1 MPFVSVMNDTLD
13 YAAIADQLKLHDRA
27 MGASSCGI
35 TIADAQAPDIPLIY
49 INEAFTR
56 LTGYTADDTLGRNC
70 RFLQREDRDQPDLA
84 GLRAALRAG
93 RDCKVVIRNYRKDGT
108 PFWNELFTSPVFDE
122 NGRLTHFIGVQTDV
136 TERIDAQAA
145 LMERQHAL
153 QRALTE
159 LGETQALLLHSEK
172 MNALG
177 QMVAGVAHEINN
189 PLSFVNSNLY
199 SLQTTFEEIAAAYQ
213 SLESFVETEQR
224 SAAFEIRQRA
234 MLDDLFTDVGDV
246 LSSSLNGLKRVK
258 KIVDTLRTF
267 SHLDE
272 ADLKVSDLRA
282 DVESALM
289 IARLQLRDMITVVL
303 DLDALPPIRCYP
315 AELNQV
321 FLNLIINAAHA
332 MPDGGTLTIRG
343 KEYEDFIEITFSDTG
358 VGMTPDVMANI
369 FHPFFTTKPVGTGT
383 GLGLAIVHR
392 VITERHRGR
401 ISVQST
407 PSAGSTFT
415 LQLPKD
421 IRP

>member
-1 MPFVSVMNDTLD
+1 
-13 YAAIADQLKLHDRA
+13 
-27 MGASSCGI
+27 
-35 TIADAQAPDIPLIY
+35 
-49 INEAFTR
+49 
-56 LTGYTADDTLGRNC
+56 
-70 RFLQREDRDQPDLA
+70 
-84 GLRAALRAG
+84 
-93 RDCKVVIRNYRKDGT
+93 
-108 PFWNELFTSPVFDE
+108 
-122 NGRLTHFIGVQTDV
+122 
-136 TERIDAQAA
+136 
-145 LMERQHAL
+145 
-153 QRALTE
+153 